1 MKGQLKILLLE
12 DLPEDADLISRT
24 LKKNELNF
32 KLLIVDNKTDFV
44 REITDFDPD
53 LILSDYSLP
62 QYSGLEALHHVLGL
76 SYFIPFIIVTGSI
89 NEDTAVEC
97 IKQGAT
103 DYVTKE
109 NLVRLAPAITA
120 ALDKKETRLKK
131 EEVERAF
138 LESERR
144 FRYSFDHAN
153 VGMCLIDLNDNILQA
168 NPKLSQILGYS
179 GEELEKANI
188 YDITHSDDIEFSKK
202 IHLNCISGKSE
213 SAEFEKRYI
222 HKNGNSVWV
231 YISLS
236 LIKDP
241 QEKPLYFISH
251 IQDISQRKASED
263 EIRKLFLAVEQSPS
277 IVCITDVDGRIE
289 YVNTRFL
296 EVSGYTFDEI
306 HGQNP
311 RILKSGELGQ
321 DYYEEL
327 WKTITSGKI
336 WKGEFHNMKKNGEY
350 YWVLASI
357 APIKDEKGTIT
368 HFVAMQEDIT
378 FRKEMEGDL
387 VKAKEK
393 AEESDR
399 LKSSFLATISHELRT
414 PLNAII
420 GFSELLLRGEGN
432 IHDKVLDY
440 AKIIFDSGKNL
451 LGIINDIFDISMI
464 EANEVMLYPEIFSVN
479 GLFNEVRNNFMNHDE
494 IVSKKL
500 KLTFLKNL
508 KDDEDMIFTDRVKF
522 TRVLTNL
529 IGNAIKFTDKGE
541 IDVGYYVNNT
551 NHTPWLEFY
560 VKDTGIGIPEDKI
573 ELIFERFRQ
582 VDDTNTRRFGG
593 SGLGLSIAKKIIELL
608 GGKIWVKSEPGKGS
622 TFFFTLPFTT
632 SDQQN
637 KEINTSDTEM
647 LINWDNKTV
656 LIVEDVEMNYL
667 YIDEILEDTGI
678 NRLWAKTGN
687 EALQLFKQH
696 NDKLD
701 IILMDIMLPDIDGYE
716 VTKQIRSVNDSVPI
730 VAQTAFALSGDQEK
744 TIDAGC
750 NDYIPKPINQEEL
763 LKLMGKYLNIR
774 GK

>member
-32 KLLIVDNKTDFV
+32 KLLTVDNKTDFV

-573 ELIFERFRQ
+573 ELILS
-582 VDDTNTRRFGG
+582 
-593 SGLGLSIAKKIIELL
+593 SGIPIPVS
-608 GGKIWVKSEPGKGS
+608 
-622 TFFFTLPFTT
+622 FT
-632 SDQQN
+632 
-637 KEINTSDTEM
+637 
-647 LINWDNKTV
+647 
-656 LIVEDVEMNYL
+656 
-667 YIDEILEDTGI
+667 
-678 NRLWAKTGN
+678 
-687 EALQLFKQH
+687 
-696 NDKLD
+696 
-701 IILMDIMLPDIDGYE
+701 
-716 VTKQIRSVNDSVPI
+716 
-730 VAQTAFALSGDQEK
+730 
-744 TIDAGC
+744 
-750 NDYIPKPINQEEL
+750 
-763 LKLMGKYLNIR
+763 
-774 GK
+774 

>member
-32 KLLIVDNKTDFV
+32 KLLTVDNKTDFV